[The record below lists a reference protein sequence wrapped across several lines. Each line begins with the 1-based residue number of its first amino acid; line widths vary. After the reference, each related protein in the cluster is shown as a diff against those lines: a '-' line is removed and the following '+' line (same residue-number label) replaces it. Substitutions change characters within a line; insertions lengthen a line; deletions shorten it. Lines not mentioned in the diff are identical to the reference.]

1 MGKDAIESNDGE
13 PGEVDHVKRRMIRGV
28 EPDSIGVDETDR
40 GDEPLTIGE

>member
-1 MGKDAIESNDGE
+1 
-13 PGEVDHVKRRMIRGV
+13 MIRGV